1 MSCWNVGACG
11 AFSVPASVCAVRFS
25 VCLFVGVAN
34 SCMYLVLDSLF
45 LSDGFLLKH
54 IVKCRGSSGFPFCLA
69 RNLVQCL
76 FTSLWIVLWWW
87 LYVVVSL
94 TFCGEG

>member
-1 MSCWNVGACG
+1 M
-11 AFSVPASVCAVRFS
+11 
-25 VCLFVGVAN
+25 CLFVGVAN
-34 SCMYLVLDSLF
+34 SCMYLVLASLF
-45 LSDGFLLKH
+45 LSDGFLLEH
-54 IVKCRGSSGFPFCLA
+54 IVMFRGSSGFPFCLV

-94 TFCGEG
+94 TFCGECWL